1 MKDNVSAAALKVYGL
16 FNSDLKYHSVGYIL
30 KYTFLTSVKCT
41 SVALTLQIRAALIL
55 PLLPSLSSCS
65 TS

>member
-30 KYTFLTSVKCT
+30 KYTFLTSV
-41 SVALTLQIRAALIL
+41 ALTLQIRAALIL